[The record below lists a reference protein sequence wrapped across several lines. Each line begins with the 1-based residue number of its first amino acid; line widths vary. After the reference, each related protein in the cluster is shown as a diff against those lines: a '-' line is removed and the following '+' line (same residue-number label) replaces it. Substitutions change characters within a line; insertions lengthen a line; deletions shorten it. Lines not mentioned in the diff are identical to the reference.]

1 MYTTAQMDN
10 NYKLVTS
17 FVANHAASTEYGSCS
32 TEYPTLMP
40 SSNTT
45 VIRLLIHLYFDTSD
59 VTAVDF
65 MCTLYLE

>member
-1 MYTTAQMDN
+1 MDH

-17 FVANHAASTEYGSCS
+17 FVANHAASTEYDSCS
-32 TEYPTLMP
+32 TEYPTLIP

-59 VTAVDF
+59 VTSVDF
-65 MCTLYLE
+65 ISTLYLD